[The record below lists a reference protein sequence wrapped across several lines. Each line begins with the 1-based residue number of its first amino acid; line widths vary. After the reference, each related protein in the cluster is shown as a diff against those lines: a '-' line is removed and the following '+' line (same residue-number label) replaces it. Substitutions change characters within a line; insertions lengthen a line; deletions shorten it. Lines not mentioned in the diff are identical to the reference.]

1 MYLGICHCLMVKNE
15 KPGTQEL
22 GGQGGMC
29 QTGYKSSW
37 RDPGLLYCAV
47 WLLSERC
54 AHSVLTESFGQQSSK
69 SQDRKSEGRE
79 KRDIL
84 SFDKIKEQR
93 ERERQRQRERE
104 IRETERRR

>member
-1 MYLGICHCLMVKNE
+1 MERTVVMDKSKGEPVISVKATSRS
-15 KPGTQEL
+15 KD
-22 GGQGGMC
+22 
-29 QTGYKSSW
+29 
-37 RDPGLLYCAV
+37 R
-47 WLLSERC
+47 
-54 AHSVLTESFGQQSSK
+54 SSK

>member
-1 MYLGICHCLMVKNE
+1 
-15 KPGTQEL
+15 
-22 GGQGGMC
+22 MC
-29 QTGYKSSW
+29 QAGSRAHSETLAFCTV
-37 RDPGLLYCAV
+37 P
-47 WLLSERC
+47 WLLSEPPRP
-54 AHSVLTESFGQQSSK
+54 AHSFLTQSFWSQSSK